1 MKYPFLLVA
10 FLLVARVLPAQNETQ
25 ATVSGIIRDAVTGAP
40 IEFVT
45 VFVEGESYAVETAG
59 TGRYRLEVPADR
71 AFVLVF
77 SRLGYKE
84 VRKAIEAMPR
94 RSNRQVDVELAP
106 ADSDL
111 EVIVRESKIEEGG
124 MVREDVSQMKLLPT
138 TTGNFESVLP
148 HIALGTT
155 SGSGG
160 ELTSQY
166 NVRGG
171 NYDENL
177 VYVNDFEIYRPQ
189 LIRAGQQEGLTFPN
203 IDLIRDLSFSS
214 GGFQARYGDKLSS
227 VLDISYKRP
236 DSLRGSVALSF
247 LGGSAHLEGS
257 MGIGND
263 PYRKL
268 RYLVGLRY
276 KTNRYLLGTLD
287 VSGEYIPNFTDIQ
300 AYVTYDVS
308 RSWQLGILANYN
320 RSVYRFEPNE
330 RSTAFGL
337 INFSL
342 ELFSSFEGQEVDDFT
357 TSLGGVS
364 MTYLPDRVRNPI
376 FLKFMAW
383 TSTSDENERFDI
395 LGNYSLRQIDSN
407 LGSSEFGEVLSE
419 LGSGTQHNYVRNFLD
434 LRVTSFQHKGGVE
447 FQHSTTSSQV
457 TSSHFLQWS
466 VRYNRE
472 MINDDI
478 REWERL
484 DSAGYSLPYDTTELT
499 LFSLIR
505 SRNDLSSNRFSAYLQ
520 DTYTFRDNQRGEL
533 QVAAGLRAN
542 YWDLN
547 GEFLI
552 SPRLQLLYKPLSW
565 KTDVSFRLAS
575 GLYVQPPFYREMRG
589 PDGSVNTDLKAQKS
603 VHIVGGMTLDFYIGR
618 NNPKKFRFITE
629 AYYKTLWDLVSYEI
643 ENVRIRYSGLNDAT
657 GYVAGLDLRLNGEF
671 VPGAESWINLSLLT
685 AREKLN
691 GIQHLRRE
699 VGQEEATP
707 VEYVPR
713 PTDQLV
719 TLSVF
724 FQDYLPKNENFK
736 MNLNLTVG
744 TGLPFGIPN
753 NNTVYRNTYRF
764 EPYHRIDIGFAVLLW
779 DQSRRSRR
787 PQHPLRFTRN
797 TWVSF
802 EVFNLMDVQNQSGNT
817 WIKTVFLQQY
827 AIPNYLTS
835 RRINLRLRMDF

>member
-1 MKYPFLLVA
+1 MRYTFTLICLFLTVF
-10 FLLVARVLPAQNETQ
+10 FLQAQNETQ
-25 ATVSGIIRDAVTGAP
+25 ATISGTVRDAVSGTP

-45 VFVEGESYAVETAG
+45 VFVEGASFAVETAG
-59 TGRYRLEVPADR
+59 NGRYRLEVPANEP
-71 AFVLVF
+71 FILVF

-84 VRKAIEAMPR
+84 VRTPVEAMPL
-94 RSNRQVDVELAP
+94 RSNRQVDVEMAP

-227 VLDISYKRP
+227 VLDINYKRP

-257 MGIGND
+257 LGVGND
-263 PYRKL
+263 VYRKL

-287 VSGEYIPNFTDIQ
+287 VKGEYVPNFTDIQ

-320 RSVYRFEPNE
+320 RSVYRFEPTE

-337 INFSL
+337 INYSL
-342 ELFSSFEGQEVDDFT
+342 ELYSVFEGQEVDDFT
-357 TSLGGVS
+357 TSLGGLS
-364 MTYLPDRVRNPI
+364 MTYLPDRQRNPL

-383 TSTSDENERFDI
+383 SSTSDENERFDI
-395 LGNYSLRQIDSN
+395 LGHYSLRQIDSN

-419 LGSGTQHNYVRNFLD
+419 LGSGTQHNFVRNFLD
-434 LRVTSFQHKGGVE
+434 LRVTSFQHKGGIE
-447 FQHSTTSSQV
+447 FQRPQTDNQV
-457 TSSHFLQWS
+457 TSTHFLQWS
-466 VRYNRE
+466 VRYNHE
-472 MINDDI
+472 NISDNI

-484 DSAGYSLPYDTTELT
+484 DSAGYALPYDTLELT
-499 LFSLIR
+499 LFNVTKT
-505 SRNDLSSNRFSAYLQ
+505 RNDLNSNRFSAYLQ
-520 DTYTFRDNQRGEL
+520 DTYTFRNNQRGEL
-533 QVAAGLRAN
+533 QVSAGVRAT

-547 GEFLI
+547 GEFLV
-552 SPRLQLLYKPLSW
+552 SPRAQMLYKPLSW
-565 KTDVSFRLAS
+565 KTDISFRLAS
-575 GLYVQPPFYREMRG
+575 GLYVQPPFYREMRA
-589 PDGSVNTDLKAQKS
+589 PDGSVNTDLEAQKS
-603 VHIVGGMTLDFYIGR
+603 LHVVGGMTLDFYLGKR
-618 NNPKKFRFITE
+618 NPKKFRFITE
-629 AYYKTLWDLVSYEI
+629 AYYKQLWDLVSYDI
-643 ENVRIRYSGLNDAT
+643 ENVRIRYSGVNDAT
-657 GYVAGLDLRLNGEF
+657 GYIAGVDMRLNGEF

-685 AREKLN
+685 AREKLD
-691 GIQHLRRE
+691 GVQHLRRE

-707 VEYVPR
+707 VDYVPR

-736 MNLNLTVG
+736 MNLNFTVG

-753 NNTVYRNTYRF
+753 NNIVYRNTYRF
-764 EPYHRIDIGFAVLLW
+764 EPYHRVDIGFAVLLW
-779 DQSRRSRR
+779 DQSRRLRR
-787 PQHPLRFTRN
+787 PHHPLRFTRN
-797 TWVSF
+797 TWISF
-802 EVFNLMDVQNQSGNT
+802 EVFNLMNVQNQSGNT

>member
-1 MKYPFLLVA
+1 MKYPLLLVSFLLA
-10 FLLVARVLPAQNETQ
+10 ALALQAQNETQ
-25 ATVSGIIRDAVTGAP
+25 ATVSGTIRDAVSGAP

-45 VFVEGESYAVETAG
+45 VFVEGASYAVETAG
-59 TGRYRLEVPADR
+59 NGRYRLEVPANE

-84 VRKAIEAMPR
+84 VRKTVEVMPL
-94 RSNRQVDVELAP
+94 RSNRQVDVEMVP
-106 ADSDL
+106 SDSDL

-148 HIALGTT
+148 HIALGTN

-257 MGIGND
+257 LGIGND

-268 RYLVGLRY
+268 RYLVGFRY
-276 KTNRYLLGTLD
+276 KTNRYLLGSLD
-287 VSGEYIPNFTDIQ
+287 VTGEYVPNFTDIQ

-320 RSVYRFEPNE
+320 RSVYRFQPSQ

-342 ELFSSFEGQEVDDFT
+342 ELFSTFEGQEVDDFT

-364 MTYLPDRVRNPI
+364 MTYLPDRARNPI

-395 LGNYSLRQIDSN
+395 IGNYSLRQIDSN

-434 LRVTSFQHKGGVE
+434 LRVTSLQHKGGVE
-447 FQHSTTSSQV
+447 FQRANTASQV

-466 VRYNRE
+466 IRYNRE
-472 MINDDI
+472 MISDDI
-478 REWERL
+478 RE
-484 DSAGYSLPYDTTELT
+484 
-499 LFSLIR
+499 
-505 SRNDLSSNRFSAYLQ
+505 
-520 DTYTFRDNQRGEL
+520 
-533 QVAAGLRAN
+533 
-542 YWDLN
+542 
-547 GEFLI
+547 
-552 SPRLQLLYKPLSW
+552 
-565 KTDVSFRLAS
+565 
-575 GLYVQPPFYREMRG
+575 
-589 PDGSVNTDLKAQKS
+589 
-603 VHIVGGMTLDFYIGR
+603 
-618 NNPKKFRFITE
+618 
-629 AYYKTLWDLVSYEI
+629 
-643 ENVRIRYSGLNDAT
+643 
-657 GYVAGLDLRLNGEF
+657 
-671 VPGAESWINLSLLT
+671 
-685 AREKLN
+685 
-691 GIQHLRRE
+691 
-699 VGQEEATP
+699 
-707 VEYVPR
+707 
-713 PTDQLV
+713 
-719 TLSVF
+719 
-724 FQDYLPKNENFK
+724 
-736 MNLNLTVG
+736 
-744 TGLPFGIPN
+744 
-753 NNTVYRNTYRF
+753 
-764 EPYHRIDIGFAVLLW
+764 
-779 DQSRRSRR
+779 
-787 PQHPLRFTRN
+787 
-797 TWVSF
+797 
-802 EVFNLMDVQNQSGNT
+802 
-817 WIKTVFLQQY
+817 
-827 AIPNYLTS
+827 
-835 RRINLRLRMDF
+835 